1 MASFTGPNIVT
12 DGLVFTLDA
21 ANIRSY
27 DPNDSNKTWYNST
40 NTRVVSSLELRAS
53 NNTQNDKINF
63 GPNGRSAW
71 QPTTDYEIQIGNNVD
86 TSSVQVG
93 DHMFFTFD
101 GVSGSALIK
110 ILSILTPNANQ
121 RIFEFEVVETAGTFA
136 GNADVSG
143 IECSFTIYA
152 GVPGANNLLNNSFP
166 TKLKDVTVTDNA
178 FQFNGVSTTLMETTG
193 NNVVGSTAYTKMIWF
208 RLASGAQSGNN
219 NLMSSSSGGHILW
232 VPAGNTLRAAHTDT
246 SFSLL
251 TSSVTCDE
259 ERWYHAAVTFNTTD
273 GWVLYQDGKVVD
285 TDATTSVRP
294 GNGST
299 RIGGYGTSDYT
310 MTGSL
315 SCPIVYDRALT
326 ATEVLQNYNALK
338 GRFGL

>member
-1 MASFTGPNIVT
+1 MFITFT
-12 DGLVFTLDA
+12 
-21 ANIRSY
+21 
-27 DPNDSNKTWYNST
+27 
-40 NTRVVSSLELRAS
+40 
-53 NNTQNDKINF
+53 
-63 GPNGRSAW
+63 
-71 QPTTDYEIQIGNNVD
+71 
-86 TSSVQVG
+86 
-93 DHMFFTFD
+93 
-101 GVSGSALIK
+101 GVSGSILIK
-110 ILSILTPNANQ
+110 ILGIQPPSSNQ

-143 IECSFTIYA
+143 ITCSFTIYA
-152 GVPGANNLLNNSFP
+152 GVPGANNILNNSFP
-166 TKLKDVTVTDNA
+166 TKLKDVTVSDNA
-178 FQFNGVSTTLMETTG
+178 FQFTGAGTSLMETTG

-232 VPAGNTLRAAHTDT
+232 VPTGNTLRAAHTDT

-251 TSSVTCDE
+251 TSSVTCEE

-299 RIGGYGTSDYT
+299 RIGGYGTSGNT

-315 SCPIVYDRALT
+315 SCPIVYNRALT
-326 ATEVLQNYNALK
+326 ASEILQNFNALK